1 MKLTLYLFYLLNLST
16 DIYIYIYIYIMKTRH
31 LKKITRK
38 RKSIRKR
45 KHIRRSRRMHGAA
58 AALITTAPITTAAG
72 EVITETIGLT
82 GATLQA
88 SADVIRG
95 ASNITKNIGVA
106 AEIGGIIIADTAVGA
121 AGVAQSTT
129 KGLFG
134 AWSLFSKT
142 CFLLHVVTDQVLSLT
157 IDSITSTTNNLQTLS
172 TKCNSVVLTTQ
183 TSVRSFESCL
193 QEYTKF
199 LKNLILRDN
208 TALFQIK
215 RRMLLNISNCMMNI
229 DSMMKK
235 IGCKRSEVL
244 YIGDFKCL
252 DKSDNHATNLML
264 MVEVDTTG
272 KMTLIDVDTYDD
284 SKRGQEVSREK
295 VNVSEKYKELVSSK
309 KKFKSAFKTALA
321 DFTQKSNSALASI
334 QQRTNAKPN
343 DSITKIIKD
352 YNNLAP
358 SISIEA
364 ELIKTYLNPI
374 IYFLDLLQQFLK
386 AKKEKEFQIEMKA
399 IKQEK
404 EKQVLEQLKKEA
416 EETIQLKA
424 NEQILELKLTD
435 QTQTELLDALQKSI
449 EVDDESN
456 TVATTIV
463 NR

>member
-1 MKLTLYLFYLLNLST
+1 MK
-16 DIYIYIYIYIMKTRH
+16 KRH

-58 AALITTAPITTAAG
+58 AALITATAPLTTAAG

-157 IDSITSTTNNLQTLS
+157 IDSITSTTNDLQTLS

-199 LKNLILRDN
+199 LKKLILRDN

-244 YIGDFKCL
+244 SYIGDFSCL
-252 DKSDNHATNLML
+252 ENHATNLMI

-272 KMTLIDVDTYDD
+272 KMTLIDVDTYV
-284 SKRGQEVSREK
+284 SIRGQEVSREN

-343 DSITKIIKD
+343 DSIPKIIKD

-404 EKQVLEQLKKEA
+404 KQELEQLKKKA
-416 EETIQLKA
+416 EESIQLNAKQELEQLKKKAEESIQLKA
-424 NEQILELKLTD
+424 NQQKAKQQILKLTD
-435 QTQTELLDALQKSI
+435 QTPTELSPTELLDALQKSI
-449 EVDDESN
+449 DVDDESN
-456 TVATTIV
+456 TVA
-463 NR
+463 NDLS